1 MKYFLISLILSVS
14 VWAQSGIDNSL
25 KFEVQASMKK
35 GENFLLSQ
43 QNENGSWGLYGGV
56 PAYTAL
62 SLTTL
67 AMSPSRDQY
76 SAQMDKAAKY
86 LNQFINPDG
95 SIHDRSE
102 HAYPNYTTSV
112 TLMALFIV
120 DRQKYADVIRKGR
133 RFLVKSQFGPESGV
147 EAGGIGYGSNKTKSD
162 LSNTQY
168 ALEALYVTE
177 SVDQDG
183 VSPED
188 VKATREA
195 WAKAL
200 EFVER
205 CQSSKENDEK
215 LDIEW
220 KERNYGGFRYSPDR
234 SKADEADKAP
244 YGGMTYAGIKSMIYA
259 KLDKDDPRI
268 KAALE
273 WVKRNYTL
281 DENPGLKLQGH
292 FYYIHTFAKALHAAQ
307 IEEVDGENGVKHH
320 WRRDVCRKLLSMQA
334 EEGSWVNTENRWQE
348 NNRQLV
354 TAYALMSMYYAMA
367 HQ

>member
-1 MKYFLISLILSVS
+1 MKKLLLSLLLSVS
-14 VWAQSGIDNSL
+14 LFAQSGIDNSL
-25 KFEVQASMKK
+25 KYEVKASMKK
-35 GENFLLSQ
+35 GENFLLAQ

-56 PAYTAL
+56 PAYSAL
-62 SLTTL
+62 SITTL

-76 SAQMDKAAKY
+76 KEQIDKGAKY
-86 LNQFINPDG
+86 LSQFLNPDG

-102 HAYPNYTTSV
+102 HAYPNYTTSLS
-112 TLMALFIV
+112 LMAFYFV
-120 DRQKYADVIRKGR
+120 DSKKYGDAIRKGR
-133 RFLVKSQFGPESGV
+133 RFLVKSQFGPETGI
-147 EAGGIGYGSNKTKSD
+147 EEGGIGYGSNMTKSD

-168 ALEALYVTE
+168 ALEALYITE
-177 SVDQDG
+177 SVDQEG

-205 CQSSKENDEK
+205 CQSSKENDEE
-215 LDIEW
+215 LNIEW

-234 SKADEADKAP
+234 SKTEGPDMAP
-244 YGGMTYAGIKSMIYA
+244 YAGMTYAGVKSMIYA
-259 KLDKDDPRI
+259 KVSKDDPRI
-268 KAALE
+268 KAAME

-292 FYYIHTFAKALHAAQ
+292 FYYIHTFAKALHAAE
-307 IEEVDGENGVKHH
+307 IEVVEGENNAKHH
-320 WRRDVCRKLLSMQA
+320 WRTDVCKKLLSMQA
-334 EEGSWVNTENRWQE
+334 EEGSWSNPEKRWQE

-354 TAYALMSMYYAMA
+354 TAYALMSLYYAMA